1 VKAVYVKNLPKNV
14 TQDQLKKLFEHHGKI
29 TKVVLPPAKSG
40 QEKSRIGFVH
50 FTERSSAMKA
60 LKNTEKYELDG
71 EYAFVSHAFRFFFFF
86 FFKQNQISN
95 VAWVCVDFQAKVWSV
110 LLQNHKRIRS
120 LEDQIHRRQVCFQVI
135 HLVLVMV
142 WLVVPMVLLV
152 QDMALL
158 VQAMAHR

>member
-1 VKAVYVKNLPKNV
+1 MKNLPKNV

-71 EYAFVSHAFRFFFFF
+71 EYAFVSHAFRFFFFLN
-86 FFKQNQISN
+86 KI
-95 VAWVCVDFQAKVWSV
+95 K
-110 LLQNHKRIRS
+110 
-120 LEDQIHRRQVCFQVI
+120 
-135 HLVLVMV
+135 LVMLLGFVLIFRPRFGVFSCKTTSGSEV
-142 WLVVPMVLLV
+142 WRIKFTEGRFASKLSTSCWLWYGWWSLWCSWCRIWRSWCW
-152 QDMALL
+152 LW
-158 VQAMAHR
+158 RTGE